1 LTLCA
6 KALTLGHLLHC
17 FDQLAVF
24 LSIGLFKFF
33 LVFMSTYPKI
43 RYRRRLIESSKGLT
57 LVELLVVIAIIG
69 ILGAFTA
76 PSLFFTH
83 KPLKSATE
91 QTASIFKQARIR
103 AISTTSAYRIR
114 VDTASFLP
122 TTTNATRFTVE
133 AATSASCGAD
143 TILRVA
149 AASGDTVLQVVS
161 TTGFR
166 VSDRISLVTPS
177 TTSTTAYE
185 ILAVDPSAGTLTVN
199 RSGSP
204 AGTGL
209 DSAQPI
215 DTRVQAIDRWRGADL
230 ITSFTQDDRT
240 LPQPRSPFG
249 LVQQR
254 IDESVAVPESV
265 MINGNSTPWTL
276 CFDSRGLT
284 TLTNTNGGAVL
295 AGNLALPIRR
305 YIGSTAANTTVA
317 QVSILRGG
325 AVSTAVSFNNGS
337 TFSSPARINE

>member
-1 LTLCA
+1 
-6 KALTLGHLLHC
+6 
-17 FDQLAVF
+17 
-24 LSIGLFKFF
+24 
-33 LVFMSTYPKI
+33 M
-43 RYRRRLIESSKGLT
+43 
-57 LVELLVVIAIIG
+57 VELLVVVVIIG
-69 ILGAFTA
+69 ILGAATA
-76 PSLFFTH
+76 PSLFFAH
-83 KPLKSATE
+83 KPLKSATD
-91 QTASIFKQARIR
+91 QTAAIFKRARIR

-114 VDTASFLP
+114 VDDETFSP
-122 TTTNATRFTVE
+122 TTTNATRFIVE

-143 TILRVA
+143 TVLSA
-149 AASGDTVLQVVS
+149 PAASGDTVLRVVS

-166 VSDRISLVTPS
+166 VSDRISVDTSS
-177 TTSTTAYE
+177 TTSTTATTTYE

-209 DSAQPI
+209 DSAKPI

-249 LVQQR
+249 LAQQG

-265 MINGNSTPWTL
+265 MINGNPTRWTL

-284 TLTNTNGGAVL
+284 TLSNTNGGAVIE
-295 AGNLALPIRR
+295 GNLALPIRR
-305 YIGSTAANTTVA
+305 YIDSTAASDTVA
-317 QVSILRGG
+317 QVTIFRGG
-325 AVSTAVSFNNGS
+325 AVSTAASSDNGV